1 MRLVDA
7 AKPTFA
13 RHETFH
19 PRYGW
24 FRKAHAFAADDPHVF
39 VSDDAPVRIG
49 VGKNM
54 VRAIRFWGLAA
65 KLIEEDPQSSNR
77 RAPGLVPTSIGR
89 SLFGDDGWDR
99 YMEDPGTLWL
109 LHWLLMAPPCLLPVW
124 WLAFN
129 EFHAVEF
136 TEDDLVAA
144 VTAQLDATGEWSVP
158 RHSSVS
164 KDVTVLLHA
173 YAPTERRS
181 RRAAVDDLLDCPLRE
196 LSLIGRSPTTKGYR
210 FRLGSKP
217 SLPPEI
223 LTYAALNYVA
233 HTGGGGN
240 TVTISRLAHE
250 PGAPGKAFKLSEG
263 ELLTTMEPVVDR
275 IGSLRLS
282 ATMGAIQLSWS
293 KAPDA
298 IATQVLDEYFGSV
311 TSDVQV
317 HLERRPTGVMREGA
331 R

>member
-1 MRLVDA
+1 
-7 AKPTFA
+7 
-13 RHETFH
+13 
-19 PRYGW
+19 
-24 FRKAHAFAADDPHVF
+24 
-39 VSDDAPVRIG
+39 
-49 VGKNM
+49 
-54 VRAIRFWGLAA
+54 
-65 KLIEEDPQSSNR
+65 
-77 RAPGLVPTSIGR
+77 
-89 SLFGDDGWDR
+89 
-99 YMEDPGTLWL
+99 MEDPGTLWL

-144 VTAQLDATGEWSVP
+144 VTVQLDATGEWGVP

-181 RRAAVDDLLDCPLRE
+181 RRAAMDDLLDCPLRE
-196 LSLIGRSPTTKGYR
+196 LSLIGRSPTTKSYR

-217 SLPPEI
+217 SLPPAI

-233 HTGGGGN
+233 RTDVRGN

-250 PGAPGKAFKLSEG
+250 PGAPGKTFKLSEG
-263 ELLTTMEPVVDR
+263 ELLTTMEPIVDR

-298 IATQVLDEYFGSV
+298 IATQVLDAYFGSV
-311 TSDVQV
+311 MSDVQV
-317 HLERRPTGVMREGA
+317 HHERQPTGVTREGA